1 MGGPKKMAPYLVF
14 ANDKRETAKELLIG
28 EGNEKPTMG
37 EIAKRVG
44 VLWNQLDDA
53 AKQVRASSRPR
64 PAVHVAPPSRR
75 SRRSRAP
82 LSPFRGGARGPI
94 ARGSRIAV

>member
-1 MGGPKKMAPYLVF
+1 MAPYLVF

-53 AKQVRASSRPR
+53 AKQVRASSRPC
-64 PAVHVAPPSRR
+64 PAVHVAVAPPFPLPRR
-75 SRRSRAP
+75 RARTVRAGFPDRR
-82 LSPFRGGARGPI
+82 LKKISPAHSCR
-94 ARGSRIAV
+94 

>member
-53 AKQVRASSRPR
+53 VDEDDDATPAKASPE
-64 PAVHVAPPSRR
+64 APP
-75 SRRSRAP
+75 
-82 LSPFRGGARGPI
+82 GARQVTDFFKKTADEVTAG
-94 ARGSRIAV
+94 A

>member
-1 MGGPKKMAPYLVF
+1 MAPYLVF

-64 PAVHVAPPSRR
+64 PRVHVAVAPPF
-75 SRRSRAP
+75 
-82 LSPFRGGARGPI
+82 PFRGGARGPF